1 MAKNTIRQT
10 TLHGLTRAKAARR
23 LAAIVREMKQA
34 ERKFSPMLDE
44 LHDHFKHSGINLIHY
59 LVLRSNEIREI
70 QEFLHHIGLGLFCF
84 IK

>member
-34 ERKFSPMLDE
+34 EAQEAENKRSGEEALFQGKE
-44 LHDHFKHSGINLIHY
+44 LYAAGRYH
-59 LVLRSNEIREI
+59 
-70 QEFLHHIGLGLFCF
+70 
-84 IK
+84 